1 MHVIVIQLAC
11 WRVGGERAALA
22 RARLR
27 AMPAASVLIVGEG
40 APPADL
46 LEECAERRTLCVNS
60 PLHAMQGRRLPDVR
74 RSGDAEQLG
83 WSLAVMAALRAL
95 QQDVHLDCVEIP
107 SCGALAYALLQ
118 ERALSEVFDTTRVML
133 RFDGIQAIEV
143 LRQGRNVEMAALM
156 LMDMERMCLEQCDQ
170 VLVDSQAIAESLQRF
185 LPGSQ
190 RPLHLQATLLETA
203 GLVSEQHAVG
213 SALACV
219 ATEAPALRQCLR
231 AISGYLQQ
239 SNDGLLQVSVVC
251 QPALL
256 SEVLHVVPAAL
267 RHRFQEAPADCLRAS
282 PMRVVMP
289 DRWSA
294 GSALARELLAHG
306 HSLIVDVANPALAA
320 AQGWEQ
326 GRTHLGYTDA
336 RGLFEALRASQQW
349 VPTRHLRMG
358 PSPPLPKLDVGT
370 PGPAKVSVVVPCYNM
385 GRWLPQTLCNIQQFS
400 WSDLEVIVVDDG
412 STDPGTV
419 QLIEELEASPT
430 AGLRVVRLEFNQG
443 LSAARNA
450 GVAAAQGEFTL
461 CLDADDLVSP
471 EFVSIAVRAL
481 QRHPAHDFVVPRCAY
496 FFGDESALDVNE
508 LRLGQGLP
516 MVGAAF
522 DSGALG
528 NRFSTAT
535 SLARTSV
542 LRALGYDES
551 LRSYEDWQLYRRALQ
566 QGSRFVVTNDVHF
579 FYRQRP
585 DSMIH
590 DPAMRARHSL
600 LYAEMVGGATLIGQG
615 PVVSP
620 NLLGALA
627 APPRIDGSSSGLLLG
642 GVVEAL
648 DEMQALRRSRIVG
661 LGYRLSALL
670 RWLRR

>member
-27 AMPAASVLIVGEG
+27 ATPAASVLIVGEG

-118 ERALSEVFDTTRVML
+118 ERALSEVFDTTRVIL

-190 RPLHLQATLLETA
+190 RPLHLQATLLESA

-358 PSPPLPKLDVGT
+358 PSRRCPSLTLVRWAQPRSPWSCPATTWAAGCRRPCATYSSFHGAIWRSSLLTMDRRIPARCSSSKSWKQAPPLACAWSVLSSTRDCLL
-370 PGPAKVSVVVPCYNM
+370 PGMPA
-385 GRWLPQTLCNIQQFS
+385 LPQRRVSSPCAWTRMIWCRQSLFRLLYEHC
-400 WSDLEVIVVDDG
+400 SD
-412 STDPGTV
+412 S
-419 QLIEELEASPT
+419 
-430 AGLRVVRLEFNQG
+430 LR
-443 LSAARNA
+443 
-450 GVAAAQGEFTL
+450 T
-461 CLDADDLVSP
+461 
-471 EFVSIAVRAL
+471 
-481 QRHPAHDFVVPRCAY
+481 
-496 FFGDESALDVNE
+496 
-508 LRLGQGLP
+508 
-516 MVGAAF
+516 
-522 DSGALG
+522 
-528 NRFSTAT
+528 T
-535 SLARTSV
+535 SL
-542 LRALGYDES
+542 
-551 LRSYEDWQLYRRALQ
+551 
-566 QGSRFVVTNDVHF
+566 F
-579 FYRQRP
+579 
-585 DSMIH
+585 
-590 DPAMRARHSL
+590 
-600 LYAEMVGGATLIGQG
+600 
-615 PVVSP
+615 
-620 NLLGALA
+620 LA
-627 APPRIDGSSSGLLLG
+627 APISS
-642 GVVEAL
+642 VTI
-648 DEMQALRRSRIVG
+648 LRMM
-661 LGYRLSALL
+661 
-670 RWLRR
+670 